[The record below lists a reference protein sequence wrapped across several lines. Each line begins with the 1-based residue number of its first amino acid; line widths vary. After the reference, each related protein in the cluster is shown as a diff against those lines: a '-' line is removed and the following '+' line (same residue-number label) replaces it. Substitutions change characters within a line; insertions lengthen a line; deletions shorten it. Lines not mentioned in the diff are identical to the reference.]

1 MPPCSRFSSMLPSCS
16 LARYGRPTLEPKES
30 NVTCKPE
37 PIEAGMVD
45 ELVRDALLSQLRC
58 PTGAVGKVV
67 GNMMERVNAGLID
80 AAYRKLDPQAGDR
93 MLEIGLGNGG
103 HVASALALAPFL
115 TLTGIDTSPTMI
127 AAARSRNAKLIES
140 GQLHLETASVTDMPF
155 ENDAFDRAI
164 SINSVYFWPNLTAA
178 LRRIRR
184 VMSDDGV
191 LVIAAMTP
199 EASLAMPFAEHGF
212 RVYDPLT
219 YRRTC
224 SDAGFEFVHIGRYTE
239 KRAVHAAAQT
249 GREFLLV
256 RATCK

>member
-1 MPPCSRFSSMLPSCS
+1 
-16 LARYGRPTLEPKES
+16 
-30 NVTCKPE
+30 
-37 PIEAGMVD
+37 MVD

-58 PTGAVGKVV
+58 HTGAVGEAV
-67 GNMMERVNAGLID
+67 GHMMERVNAGVFD
-80 AAYRKLDPQAGDR
+80 SAYRKLDPQAGDR
-93 MLEIGLGNGG
+93 ILEIGVGSGG

-127 AAARSRNAKLIES
+127 AAARSRNAQLIQN

-155 ENDAFDRAI
+155 ENEAFDKVI
-164 SINSVYFWPNLTAA
+164 SINAVYFWPNLTAG
-178 LRRIRR
+178 LRKIRR
-184 VMSDDGV
+184 VMSDDGA

-199 EASLAMPFAEHGF
+199 EASLPVPFAEHGF

-219 YRRTC
+219 FRRAC
-224 SDAGFEFVHIGRYTE
+224 FDAGFEFVHIGHYAE
-239 KRAVHAAAQT
+239 KRIAYAAAQT

>member
-1 MPPCSRFSSMLPSCS
+1 M
-16 LARYGRPTLEPKES
+16 
-30 NVTCKPE
+30 
-37 PIEAGMVD
+37 ID

-58 PTGAVGKVV
+58 PTEAVGEAV
-67 GNMMERVNAGLID
+67 GHMMERVNAGLID
-80 AAYRKLDPQAGDR
+80 AAYRKLEPQAGDR
-93 MLEIGLGNGG
+93 ILEIGLGNGG

-115 TLTGIDTSPTMI
+115 TLTGIDISPTMI

-155 ENDAFDRAI
+155 ETDAFDRVI
-164 SINSVYFWPNLTAA
+164 SINAVYFWPNLTAG
-178 LRRIRR
+178 LRKIRR
-184 VMSDDGV
+184 VMSDDGA

-219 YRRTC
+219 FRRAC
-224 SDAGFEFVHIGRYTE
+224 FDAGFEFVQIGHYAE
-239 KRAVHAAAQT
+239 KRVTHAAAQT